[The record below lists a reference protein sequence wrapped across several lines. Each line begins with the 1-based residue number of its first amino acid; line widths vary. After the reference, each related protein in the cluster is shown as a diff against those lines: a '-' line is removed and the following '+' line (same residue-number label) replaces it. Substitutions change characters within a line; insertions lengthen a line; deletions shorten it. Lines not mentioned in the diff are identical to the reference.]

1 MGSICFWRRKSA
13 PVAYGPLQK
22 ALASIPQKTQIKP
35 MSSLRAPQD
44 VFNVSEITRAI
55 KGVFENNF
63 AQVWVRGEVTN
74 CRVQSSGH
82 VYFSLKDAEAQLSV
96 VLFRSAAGRLRFPV
110 RDGQQLVVF
119 GRLDVYEPRGTYQL
133 IAQAVLEDGVGRLQQ
148 EFERLKQSLEKEGL
162 FAPER
167 KKEIPR
173 FPRTVGFVTSPT
185 GAVIRDFLSIL
196 RRGGWTGRL
205 VLLPAL
211 VQGEGAGGS
220 IAAQIKHAQEVG
232 IFDLL
237 VVGRGGGSM
246 EDLWAFNEE
255 IVVRAVADC
264 AIPVISAVGHQTDFT
279 LCDFAADLR
288 AETPS
293 AAASLIVSHYAD
305 LIDELDGARE
315 SLARAEDD
323 ALESRAGELT
333 LLTHR
338 LGALHPG
345 RFMDQASLRL
355 DELEGRLR
363 GIWQDAYRRLQGAL
377 DETALRF
384 WRLDPAPKLATY
396 EALLGQLAL
405 RLDACSIEGTLKRGF
420 VLLADEEGGVIS
432 RAKQL
437 KKGARIRARFHDGTA
452 RFDVAEAP

>member
-1 MGSICFWRRKSA
+1 
-13 PVAYGPLQK
+13 
-22 ALASIPQKTQIKP
+22 

-44 VFNVSEITRAI
+44 IFNVSEITRAI
-55 KGVFENNF
+55 KDVFENNF

-82 VYFSLKDAEAQLSV
+82 VYFSLKDAGAQLSV
-96 VLFRSAAGRLRFPV
+96 VIFRMTAARLKFPV

-119 GRLDVYEPRGTYQL
+119 GRIDVYEPRGAYQL
-133 IAQAVLEDGVGRLQQ
+133 IGQAVLEDGVGRLQL
-148 EFERLKQSLEKEGL
+148 EFERLKQALEKEGL

-196 RRGGWTGRL
+196 RRGQWTGRF
-205 VLLPAL
+205 VLLPAQ
-211 VQGEGAGGS
+211 VQGEGAAAS
-220 IAAQIKHAQEVG
+220 IADQIKHAQQVG

-237 VVGRGGGSM
+237 VVGRGGGSL

-255 IVVRAVADC
+255 AVVRAVADC
-264 AIPVISAVGHQTDFT
+264 AIPTISAVGHQTDFT

-293 AAASLIVSHYAD
+293 AAASLIITHYAD

-315 SLARAEDD
+315 ALTRAEDD
-323 ALESRAGELT
+323 TLEALTAELT

-338 LGALHPG
+338 LAALHPG
-345 RFMDQASLRL
+345 RFMDEASLRL

-363 GIWQDAYRRLQGAL
+363 GFWQDARRRLQGAL

-384 WRLDPAPKLATY
+384 WRLDPTPQLNTFD
-396 EALLGQLAL
+396 ALVGQLRL
-405 RLDACSIEGTLKRGF
+405 RLEACSIEGTLKRGF

-437 KKGARIRARFHDGTA
+437 KQGARIRARFHDGAA
-452 RFDVAEAP
+452 RLDVPETP